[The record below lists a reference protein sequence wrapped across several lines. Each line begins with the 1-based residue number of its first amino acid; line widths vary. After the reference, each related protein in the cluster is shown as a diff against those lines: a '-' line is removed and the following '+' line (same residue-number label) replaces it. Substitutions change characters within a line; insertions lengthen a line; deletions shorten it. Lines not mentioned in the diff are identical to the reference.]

1 MTDPEKVRRSVAAA
15 LQVDLAEVT
24 LESRLSDLAEL
35 DSLSLVE
42 VATALD
48 DDFEVRLP
56 SDALVE
62 ALSVADLVQLI
73 ERAPRR

>member
-1 MTDPEKVRRSVAAA
+1 MTAPDNVRRAVSAAF
-15 LQVDLAEVT
+15 QVDLAEVT

-48 DDFEVRLP
+48 DDFAIRLP
-56 SDALVE
+56 SDALVD
-62 ALSVADLVQLI
+62 ALSVGDLVELV